1 MEPDG
6 GTALNHNVIKDMQS
20 IDLTS
25 ESYASGIIT
34 TVSHVLSWI
43 LSPVILPVYGI
54 ILVFSLS
61 MLSYVPTAGKLQIIG
76 IVFGLT
82 ALLPGMAI
90 FIMSRYGG
98 VKDVALTRR
107 SDRPIPYI
115 LIGCALLGCGYY
127 LSTTGLPVWVSLFY
141 IGAAVAAAV
150 NLIVNF
156 WWKISAHGAGMGG
169 FIAMIMLMNRYGL
182 PHYNLWIWCIG
193 AVLAGGL
200 LGMARVWLGRHTPM
214 QTVAGEV
221 SGIICVLAMQWLMP
235 LQS

>member
-1 MEPDG
+1 M
-6 GTALNHNVIKDMQS
+6 
-20 IDLTS
+20 
-25 ESYASGIIT
+25 
-34 TVSHVLSWI
+34 
-43 LSPVILPVYGI
+43 
-54 ILVFSLS
+54 
-61 MLSYVPTAGKLQIIG
+61 G
-76 IVFGLT
+76 IVACDSSGLRHNPCVQSFD
-82 ALLPGMAI
+82 ALL
-90 FIMSRYGG
+90 
-98 VKDVALTRR
+98 R
-107 SDRPIPYI
+107 SDRRQTSDHRDSVRADGSAPRHSDIYNEPLWRGEGCGAYAQIRPIPYI

>member
-1 MEPDG
+1 
-6 GTALNHNVIKDMQS
+6 
-20 IDLTS
+20 
-25 ESYASGIIT
+25 
-34 TVSHVLSWI
+34 
-43 LSPVILPVYGI
+43 
-54 ILVFSLS
+54 
-61 MLSYVPTAGKLQIIG
+61 
-76 IVFGLT
+76 
-82 ALLPGMAI
+82 
-90 FIMSRYGG
+90 MSRYGG